1 MATSTTPST
10 SNTSGPRKST
20 STSSPTGSRKLRWS
34 VPLVDVS
41 TNRWLDNQHSVGLSL
56 QMLIREAIQRDGYND
71 VFNKPV
77 EQLPRRGRPPQAD
90 PADEAEQAVE
100 AEQADGWSQDSG
112 QEIGSRDA
120 QGDAPALRVARGSDA
135 PPPVDEPQADEPQPQ
150 PGESTQVDM
159 DDIFSRRAR

>member
-10 SNTSGPRKST
+10 SNTSGARKST

-90 PADEAEQAVE
+90 PADEAEQA
-100 AEQADGWSQDSG
+100 DGSPQGSA

-135 PPPVDEPQADEPQPQ
+135 PPPVDELQADEPQPE

-159 DDIFSRRAR
+159 DDIFSRRTR

>member
-10 SNTSGPRKST
+10 SNTSGARKST
-20 STSSPTGSRKLRWS
+20 STSNPTGSRKLRWS

-90 PADEAEQAVE
+90 PADEAEQA
-100 AEQADGWSQDSG
+100 DGSPQGSA

-135 PPPVDEPQADEPQPQ
+135 PPPVDELQADEPQPE

-159 DDIFSRRAR
+159 DDIFSRRTR